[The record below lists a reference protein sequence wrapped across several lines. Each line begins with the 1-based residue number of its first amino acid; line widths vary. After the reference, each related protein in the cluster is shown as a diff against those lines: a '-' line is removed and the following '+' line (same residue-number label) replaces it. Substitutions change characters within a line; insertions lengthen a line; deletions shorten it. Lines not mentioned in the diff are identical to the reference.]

1 MAEQHALYIDGKW
14 VNTDASVTN
23 INPSDTREVIGEYA
37 QATTELVDSALDAAV
52 RAVSAWG
59 QSPL

>member
-23 INPSDTREVIGEYA
+23 INPSDTREVHWG
-37 QATTELVDSALDAAV
+37 VCSSDA
-52 RAVSAWG
+52 RAR
-59 QSPL
+59 